1 MYAVPLGHRRGHW
14 IPLELEFFKQPCRC
28 LGLQLQSSRRAA
40 STSASA
46 SVSFKGFLL
55 DSVAQA
61 GLVYQLPIPAAAL
74 CAAVLVAMQRWLD
87 YEVCGFLELFRP
99 QEFLNLG
106 RSWSD
111 L

>member
-1 MYAVPLGHRRGHW
+1 M
-14 IPLELEFFKQPCRC
+14 LE
-28 LGLQLQSSRRAA
+28 LQLQSSRRAA
-40 STSASA
+40 STPASSSA
-46 SVSFKGFLL
+46 SFKGFVF
-55 DSVAQA
+55 DQVAQA
-61 GLVYQLPIPAAAL
+61 GLIYQLPIPAAAL

-111 L
+111 LWLND